1 MEAIDFS
8 PMHDVL
14 ICYEDGTLR
23 PFDEP
28 HFEAHQVDEE
38 TWQIAS
44 SGDYH
49 YLITG
54 DEIGVAIDTGYGAGN
69 LRDYLEDL
77 CGKPVPWVINTHHH
91 FDHTAGD
98 YYFDR
103 AYMAKGSFAEA
114 AVPYESFSSIEFPEM
129 DFEKIAVGDGDYI
142 PLEGRPLEVFEIGDH
157 TDDGIALLDRSHRIL
172 FAGDEF
178 MPGMKTLNGSVTRW
192 KNGLAKLMP
201 HRDEFDIVCGG
212 PAIVDASIVDI
223 FYQAACNI
231 LDGKESEEKPYADQ
245 DAGPG
250 PHAEYDDEGHEIY
263 DWKRPHFEDMPKG
276 GFFKEDPNMV
286 EYIYKGYVF
295 TYDKTMM

>member
-14 ICYEDGTLR
+14 IRYEDGTLR

-28 HFEAHQVDEE
+28 YFKVEQVDEE

-49 YLITG
+49 YLIVG
-54 DEIGVAIDTGYGAGN
+54 DDIGAAIDTGYGAGN
-69 LRDYLEDL
+69 LRDFLEDL

-98 YYFDR
+98 FYFDR
-103 AYMAKGSFAEA
+103 AYMAKGAIDLA
-114 AVPYESFSSIEFPEM
+114 GVPYESFNKIDYPAP
-129 DFEKIAVGDGDYI
+129 DFQKIAVGDGDII
-142 PLEGRPLEVFEIGDH
+142 PLKGRELEVFEIGDH

-172 FAGDEF
+172 FSGDEF

-192 KNGLAKLMP
+192 RNGLAKLMP
-201 HRDEFDIVCGG
+201 HRDEFDIICGG
-212 PAIVDASIVDI
+212 PAILDASVVDI
-223 FYQAACNI
+223 FYEAACNI
-231 LDGKESEEKPYADQ
+231 LDGKESTEENPNKGGGQPPQ
-245 DAGPG
+245 
-250 PHAEYDDEGHEIY
+250 AEFDDEGHEIY
-263 DWKRPHFEDMPKG
+263 DWKRPHYEDIPKD

-286 EYIYKGYVF
+286 EYVYKGYVF
-295 TYDKTMM
+295 TYDKTLM